1 MMNNCQQFLT
11 PQQTQNNL
19 GDGYLKF
26 QVNKHISAVL
36 PIKNTQEVIF
46 VPVESVT
53 SMPNM
58 PACILGLIN
67 WQNSLIWVIDL
78 AIMLN
83 VKQDN
88 KITYQYN
95 IIITRTE
102 LGLLA
107 LVVFEIKGTTR
118 LISDK
123 IYSPELEVP
132 SRLLPY
138 LRGYIRQDKEI
149 VYVLDALAIV
159 QSSVFHTQSSL

>member
-1 MMNNCQQFLT
+1 MNNCQNFLT

-36 PIKNTQEVIF
+36 SIKNAQEVIF
-46 VPVESVT
+46 LPVESVT

-83 VKQDN
+83 VKVDN
-88 KITYQYN
+88 KITWQYN
-95 IIITRTE
+95 IIIIRTD
-102 LGLLA
+102 LGLLG

-118 LISDK
+118 FISDR
-123 IYSPELEVP
+123 IDSPELEVQ
-132 SRLLPY
+132 SKLLPY
-138 LRGYIRQDKEI
+138 LSGYVRQDKEI
-149 VYVLDALAIV
+149 IYVLDAIAIV
-159 QSSVFHTQSSL
+159 QSSVLHTNS

>member
-1 MMNNCQQFLT
+1 MNNCQIFLT
-11 PQQTQNNL
+11 AQQTQKNL

-26 QVNKHISAVL
+26 QLNEHISAAL
-36 PIKNTQEVIF
+36 SIKNAQEVIF

-58 PACILGLIN
+58 PACILGLMN

-83 VKQDN
+83 IKVDN
-88 KITYQYN
+88 KIACQYN
-95 IIITRTE
+95 IIIIRTD
-102 LGLLA
+102 LGLLG

-123 IYSPELEVP
+123 ICSPELEVS
-132 SRLLPY
+132 SRLIPY
-138 LRGYIRQDKEI
+138 LSGYVRQDKEI
-149 VYVLDALAIV
+149 IYVLDAIAII
-159 QSSVFHTQSSL
+159 QSSVFHTNS